1 MNRSSILSVWLV
13 GVSLSFGALA
23 QQAPPSDPT
32 PRKFMAPAS
41 ATKVRI
47 YEAKR
52 WRNFGVDAEA
62 VSQRVV
68 ATSAGQTRSCNTTI
82 GPAAAATQTTG
93 YRQNS
98 QADSTVIISG
108 DVINVCK

>member
-23 QQAPPSDPT
+23 QQTPPSDPT
-32 PRKFMAPAS
+32 PRKSMAPAS

-82 GPAAAATQTTG
+82 GPATSAPQTG
-93 YRQNS
+93 YRQNG